1 MLLQF
6 YIFYFYNALLHI
18 FFNIYYKNNI
28 IINDDKDFITVD
40 GINNLTIVKSN
51 GALLIYSDNQD
62 SKIKEILKDIREKEE
77 LKDNRKFL

>member
-1 MLLQF
+1 MEE
-6 YIFYFYNALLHI
+6 YIKKI
-18 FFNIYYKNNI
+18 KI
-28 IINDDKDFITVD
+28 IDDKDFITVD

>member
-1 MLLQF
+1 MDSTKFQ
-6 YIFYFYNALLHI
+6 NQ
-18 FFNIYYKNNI
+18 KNNI

-77 LKDNRKFL
+77 LKENKKYL

>member
-1 MLLQF
+1 MQF
-6 YIFYFYNALLHI
+6 FFISYIKES
-18 FFNIYYKNNI
+18 KNNI